1 MSDNTRGGLLSP
13 LLWLTPP
20 PPPPPSHS
28 SRIQLRTQKMRQL
41 SQLLEGE
48 IAEESLARQLA
59 RKQNAPSVAGPEQ
72 QVGEAA
78 APPSEGAIADAS
90 GAGVGALAADADAE
104 AEAATSG
111 GDEADAGE
119 SDGSADGSG
128 DLVEEG
134 GEVGEE
140 M

>member
-1 MSDNTRGGLLSP
+1 MLCP
-13 LLWLTPP
+13 
-20 PPPPPSHS
+20 
-28 SRIQLRTQKMRQL
+28 
-41 SQLLEGE
+41 
-48 IAEESLARQLA
+48 
-59 RKQNAPSVAGPEQ
+59 RKQNAPSVAGAEQ

-78 APPSEGAIADAS
+78 ALPSEGAIADAS

-104 AEAATSG
+104 VEAAASG

-140 M
+140 I